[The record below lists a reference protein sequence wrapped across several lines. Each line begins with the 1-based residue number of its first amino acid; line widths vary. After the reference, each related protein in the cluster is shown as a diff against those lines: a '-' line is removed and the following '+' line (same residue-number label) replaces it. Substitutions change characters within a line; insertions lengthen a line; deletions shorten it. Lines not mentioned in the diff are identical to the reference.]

1 MMYDGILLKPQL
13 DDLYL
18 KHFNPNHDP
27 KSGQFTTGSGGAFS
41 AKKYKKKYDK
51 ILRTAKTDEEKD
63 IKLRKLDEE
72 YAKPKPRKIYS
83 IAMLEKDVKT
93 GRREL
98 TADEWR
104 ILSTNQVKWAEKKN
118 PGFEKWYGEKDPN
131 YENYDVKNP
140 EKHVEDF
147 KKWKD
152 GITQT
157 IKQNDQKISKS
168 IASDM
173 IKDFDRWGSE
183 DNSKDYFFKIDG
195 KQVTKE
201 KMQKH
206 LEQQISKRIK
216 EIGSKPFDMEVY
228 DFKHAPNIIG
238 VQINGIKEYSNGAPL
253 SIEYDT
259 KKKKIDYWGY
269 S

>member
-1 MMYDGILLKPQL
+1 MINYTPTPDYYNEYICH
-13 DDLYL
+13 YN
-18 KHFNPNHDP
+18 HNHDP
-27 KSGQFTTGSGGAFS
+27 RNGQFTTGDGGSGGSSEEAPS
-41 AKKYKKKYDK
+41 KKKAKKK
-51 ILRTAKTDEEKD
+51 IFYTLAG
-63 IKLRKLDEE
+63 
-72 YAKPKPRKIYS
+72 
-83 IAMLEKDVKT
+83 LEKGLKKGTIDVDDLSRKQW
-93 GRREL
+93 GEL
-98 TADEWR
+98 SDK
-104 ILSTNQVKWAEKKN
+104 QVKYADIEN
-118 PGFEKWYGEKDPN
+118 PGFKRWYGEHDPN

-140 EKHVEDF
+140 EKHVQEF

-152 GITQT
+152 QRVQT

-168 IASDM
+168 IAKDM

-183 DNSKDYFFKIDG
+183 DNSRDFFFKIDG
-195 KQVTKE
+195 KKVTKE

-206 LEQQISKRIK
+206 LEQQISQRIK
-216 EIGSKPFDMEVY
+216 EVDSKPFDMEVY
-228 DFKHAPNIIG
+228 DYSSEPNIIG